1 MKTFVGLDVSQKKTS
16 ICVIDH
22 NGNKIR
28 MVNVDTHPGVIADYL
43 FSEGFDKSKVG
54 LETGPLCVW
63 LYHSLRNFGLD
74 VDCIHA
80 RHVHVALSMQLN
92 KTDQNDAFG
101 IARLVLS
108 GWYKPVYVKSLQCHQ
123 QRLILT
129 SREKLVQLRVAV
141 TNQIR
146 GLLKTFGVV
155 LPPGKNSVFERAVL
169 ESSPS
174 LETVK
179 PTVIMLLDTWEHLSG
194 QIRKFNYML
203 EKLAR
208 KDPVCQILQSI
219 PGVGVLTALS
229 FKTSIDDPSRFRR
242 VSDAGA
248 FLGLTPKKYQS
259 GEVDRNG
266 GISKQ
271 GNRMTRTL
279 IYEAASCLLTHYGT
293 DTSLAIWANGLR
305 RRMGYKKVI
314 VALARKLTTL
324 MLSMWK
330 SETFYN
336 ERLKAV
342 N

>member
-16 ICVIDH
+16 ICVIDPD
-22 NGNKIR
+22 GNKIR
-28 MVNVDTHPGVIADYL
+28 MVNVETHPAVIANYL
-43 FSEGFDKSKVG
+43 FSEGFDKSKVA
-54 LETGPLCVW
+54 LETGPLSVW
-63 LYHSLRNFGLD
+63 LYHSLKSYGLD

-80 RHVHVALSMQLN
+80 RHVHAALSMQLN
-92 KTDQNDAFG
+92 KTDPNDAFG

-108 GWYKPVYVKSLQCHQ
+108 GWYKPVHVKSLECHQ

-129 SREKLVQLRVAV
+129 SREKLVQLRVVV

-155 LPPGKNSVFERAVL
+155 LPPGKNSVFERAVI

-179 PTVIMLLDTWEHLSG
+179 PVILMLLDSWEHLSG

-203 EKLAR
+203 EKIAR
-208 KDPVCQILQSI
+208 KDPVCQILQSV
-219 PGVGVLTALS
+219 PGVGTLTALS

-248 FLGLTPKKYQS
+248 FLGLTPRKYQS
-259 GEVDRNG
+259 GEIDRNG

-271 GNRMTRTL
+271 GNRMARTL
-279 IYEAASCLLTHYGT
+279 IYEAASCLLTRYGT
-293 DTSLAIWANGLR
+293 DSGLAIWANELR
-305 RRMGYKKVI
+305 RRMSYKKVV
-314 VALARKLTTL
+314 VALARKLTLL

-330 SETFYN
+330 SGTYYQ
-336 ERLKAV
+336 ERVIAV

>member
-1 MKTFVGLDVSQKKTS
+1 MLRKIGVRVL
-16 ICVIDH
+16 VIDELH
-22 NGNKIR
+22 NILAGNS
-28 MVNVDTHPGVIADYL
+28 VDRREFLNLLRFLGNELHIPPVGVGTRDVYL
-43 FSEGFDKSKVG
+43 
-54 LETGPLCVW
+54 
-63 LYHSLRNFGLD
+63 
-74 VDCIHA
+74 A
-80 RHVHVALSMQLN
+80 
-92 KTDQNDAFG
+92 
-101 IARLVLS
+101 
-108 GWYKPVYVKSLQCHQ
+108 
-123 QRLILT
+123 

-169 ESSPS
+169 ESPPS

-179 PTVIMLLDTWEHLSG
+179 SAVIMLLDTWEHLSD
-194 QIRKFNYML
+194 QIRKFDYML
-203 EKLAR
+203 EKLAQ

-219 PGVGVLTALS
+219 PGVGVLTASS

-279 IYEAASCLLTHYGT
+279 IYEAASSC
-293 DTSLAIWANGLR
+293 
-305 RRMGYKKVI
+305 
-314 VALARKLTTL
+314 
-324 MLSMWK
+324 
-330 SETFYN
+330 
-336 ERLKAV
+336 
-342 N
+342 

>member
-63 LYHSLRNFGLD
+63 LYHSLKSFGLD
-74 VDCIHA
+74 IDCIHA
-80 RHVHVALSMQLN
+80 RHVHAALSMQLN

-108 GWYKPVYVKSLQCHQ
+108 GWYKPVHVKSLECHQ

-179 PTVIMLLDTWEHLSG
+179 PAVI
-194 QIRKFNYML
+194 IK
-203 EKLAR
+203 A
-208 KDPVCQILQSI
+208 PVM
-219 PGVGVLTALS
+219 
-229 FKTSIDDPSRFRR
+229 F
-242 VSDAGA
+242 
-248 FLGLTPKKYQS
+248 
-259 GEVDRNG
+259 
-266 GISKQ
+266 
-271 GNRMTRTL
+271 
-279 IYEAASCLLTHYGT
+279 
-293 DTSLAIWANGLR
+293 
-305 RRMGYKKVI
+305 
-314 VALARKLTTL
+314 
-324 MLSMWK
+324 
-330 SETFYN
+330 
-336 ERLKAV
+336 
-342 N
+342 